1 MRILVIEDQKS
12 LAHTI
17 ARRLQEVGYSVDI
30 ALDGQEGLNFI
41 QTASYDLIILDIMLP
56 KIDGITL
63 LKLVRNKGV
72 QTPVLCLTAK
82 DSIEDRVT
90 GLDSG
95 ADDYL
100 VKPFSFDELLARVRA
115 LLRRYSQIKD
125 PIIQI
130 KDLVIDTN
138 SRKVTRAGKVID
150 LTSKEYSV
158 LEYLARNKGR
168 VLTRSQ
174 IAEHVWNYDFEGTSN
189 IVDVYIRYLRR
200 KIDDG
205 FPEKLIHTIRG
216 VGYMLRDEEG

>member
-1 MRILVIEDQKS
+1 MRILVLEDQES

-17 ARRLQEVGYSVDI
+17 ARRLQEVGYSTDI
-30 ALDGQEGLNFI
+30 ALDGQEGLHFALSAN
-41 QTASYDLIILDIMLP
+41 YDLIILDIMLP
-56 KIDGITL
+56 KIDGIDL
-63 LKLVRNKGV
+63 LKLIRSKGI

-90 GLDSG
+90 GLDAG

-100 VKPFSFDELLARVRA
+100 VKPFSFDELLARIRA
-115 LLRRYSQIKD
+115 LLRRYSQTRE
-125 PIIQI
+125 PIIKV

-138 SRKVTRAGKVID
+138 SHKVTRSGKVIE
-150 LTSKEYSV
+150 LTSKEYSI

-216 VGYMLRDEEG
+216 VGYMLRDEK